1 MFRDFIASF
10 SSLTSLLYMAPK
22 SKQAKHCRKIA
33 IDRLAKKTP
42 EAPQPNPKLS
52 PRLMVMNGLLT
63 GNSYEGVKK
72 QATMMNT
79 PTPSK
84 RTFFNCQKQVLTDVI
99 NTVKESCKQNADNIK
114 ENSSISIDGQW
125 NHKRHGSYS
134 TVSFFDQK
142 QKKIVDFES
151 VSNGNYGANK
161 DVKSSNMETVGIEKG
176 LKELDS
182 KIANKNI
189 RICHDHD
196 NKTSNLLKKHKELG
210 LTESLDPG
218 HACQEIKRN
227 ANNYFEKYSRT
238 LKNKNDPSKN
248 TYKKCFEI
256 FSTLIV
262 KIISWF
268 KFVIFNVKE
277 TKMREQMWLN
287 MTNHVIGNHKNCIHP
302 NEMYGLRKVGRPK
315 KFTDHNNSFWEWEQ
329 GKTNDQFQKE
339 LDKFLAK
346 NTPLIRETGTVRT
359 QDNESLNSMISKTIP
374 KNKVFHTSNE
384 ARAAIAVGRKNDP
397 YFDSKILNKICPGSI
412 STPLMQEMKH
422 DEEIKFNEKE
432 KRKRPYD
439 KKVKNEIRAQSRLLN
454 QNDQGDYKEKK

>member
-99 NTVKESCKQNADNIK
+99 NTVKESCKQNADNIR

-176 LKELDS
+176 LNELDS
-182 KIANKNI
+182 KIADLENENWGSRFPLVMNELYQGKLEAGDVDGAI
-189 RICHDHD
+189 REVLKIQLDMTLTRFHFHG
-196 NKTSNLLKKHKELG
+196 LLKE
-210 LTESLDPG
+210 
-218 HACQEIKRN
+218 
-227 ANNYFEKYSRT
+227 
-238 LKNKNDPSKN
+238 
-248 TYKKCFEI
+248 
-256 FSTLIV
+256 
-262 KIISWF
+262 
-268 KFVIFNVKE
+268 
-277 TKMREQMWLN
+277 
-287 MTNHVIGNHKNCIHP
+287 
-302 NEMYGLRKVGRPK
+302 
-315 KFTDHNNSFWEWEQ
+315 
-329 GKTNDQFQKE
+329 
-339 LDKFLAK
+339 
-346 NTPLIRETGTVRT
+346 
-359 QDNESLNSMISKTIP
+359 
-374 KNKVFHTSNE
+374 
-384 ARAAIAVGRKNDP
+384 
-397 YFDSKILNKICPGSI
+397 
-412 STPLMQEMKH
+412 
-422 DEEIKFNEKE
+422 
-432 KRKRPYD
+432 
-439 KKVKNEIRAQSRLLN
+439 LN
-454 QNDQGDYKEKK
+454 QNLKNPQD